1 VKKRTNEMEAVVKV
15 GNDKKSGEGGEGE
28 KEGEHGYCCALLCL
42 PVHLLF
48 LCLPVVSCLATD
60 IVV

>member
-1 VKKRTNEMEAVVKV
+1 VKKRTNKMKAVVKV

-28 KEGEHGYCCALLCL
+28 KEGEHGYCRALLRL
-42 PVHLLF
+42 LIRLLF
-48 LCLPVVSCLATD
+48 LCLSVMSCLATD